1 MRFIN
6 MNGALCFASGIDYTG
21 MYWETEETKRIVNL
35 ISDSLRSAGMISGA
49 DFGTQILTSFYLS

>member
-1 MRFIN
+1 